1 MISDRER
8 REAARELRAMDM
20 TDIEEN
26 GRIIDSPKYVGLL
39 LMRMLDAVC
48 DYRPGLHYFPSH
60 FSAQAVVELFADLID
75 RPTCRYAYDHSG
87 SRVAAFV
94 VQRVRTKALGTAAL
108 LPELRRGGR
117 GRLGRA
123 PKGLAIQWTLEAA

>member
-26 GRIIDSPKYVGLL
+26 GCILDSPKYVGLL

-75 RPTCRYAYDHSG
+75 RPTCVMTDIGDEFEQRYVCSGCHSEFDMSDFERFPYRYCPNCG
-87 SRVAAFV
+87 AEV
-94 VQRVRTKALGTAAL
+94 VDD
-108 LPELRRGGR
+108 
-117 GRLGRA
+117 
-123 PKGLAIQWTLEAA
+123 

>member
-26 GRIIDSPKYVGLL
+26 GCILDSPKYVGLL
-39 LMRMLDAVC
+39 LMRMLDAAC

-75 RPTCRYAYDHSG
+75 RPTCRYMYD
-87 SRVAAFV
+87 RVGDRITPWVCSACGCRRSEPPRYCPNCGAEV
-94 VQRVRTKALGTAAL
+94 VDD
-108 LPELRRGGR
+108 
-117 GRLGRA
+117 
-123 PKGLAIQWTLEAA
+123 